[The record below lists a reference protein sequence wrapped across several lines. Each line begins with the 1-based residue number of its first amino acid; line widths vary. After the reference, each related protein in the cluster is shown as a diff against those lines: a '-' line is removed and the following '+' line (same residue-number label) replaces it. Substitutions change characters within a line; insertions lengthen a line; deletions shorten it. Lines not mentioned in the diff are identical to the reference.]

1 MAESKVDYSQLIGFL
16 FLMAAFVSFLFISP
30 SSEEEIDIQVEENIA
45 INDSFNANQD
55 SAANEAEFS
64 ENIVKIEEESFIVEN
79 ENVILKFSNKGAKIS
94 ELTLKDY
101 NDSSGNLVR
110 LLKNNQS
117 LGLSFFNINGVRFD
131 SNTVMFNYKS
141 FDNQNSKVVE
151 FEYLNN
157 LGGKI
162 LYRYVIPNQ
171 GYLLNFEIETQG
183 LNNIV
188 GTNRKMDLVWDL
200 DSRRQSKSVDYENR
214 YTYINYKDQDGKINR
229 NIDEANSRT
238 SLITD
243 EVRVYKGGSWKDRA
257 YWLDPAQRRY
267 LPQYIATDYIGFRCA
282 MSRLGQKSKIK
293 KTARHKRGR

>member
-45 INDSFNANQD
+45 INDSFNANQV
-55 SAANEAEFS
+55 SGANEAEFS

-162 LYRYVIPNQ
+162 LY
-171 GYLLNFEIETQG
+171 L
-183 LNNIV
+183 
-188 GTNRKMDLVWDL
+188 
-200 DSRRQSKSVDYENR
+200 
-214 YTYINYKDQDGKINR
+214 
-229 NIDEANSRT
+229 
-238 SLITD
+238 SLIH
-243 EVRVYKGGSWKDRA
+243 
-257 YWLDPAQRRY
+257 
-267 LPQYIATDYIGFRCA
+267 I
-282 MSRLGQKSKIK
+282 
-293 KTARHKRGR
+293 

>member
-30 SSEEEIDIQVEENIA
+30 PSEGEIDLQSEENVV
-45 INDSFNANQD
+45 INDSFNVNQD
-55 SAANEAEFS
+55 TRANKTEFS
-64 ENIVKIEEESFIVEN
+64 ENILKIEEESFIIEN

-117 LGLSFFNINGVRFD
+117 LGLSFFNINGVPFD

-141 FDNQNSKVVE
+141 FDNQNTKVVE

-183 LNNIV
+183 LNNIL

-214 YTYINYKDQDGKINR
+214 YTYINYKDQDGKIR
-229 NIDEANSRT
+229 DMGAYSDD
-238 SLITD
+238 D
-243 EVRVYKGGSWKDRA
+243 EVGEVK
-257 YWLDPAQRRY
+257 WLSYSQHFFNSIFNF
-267 LPQYIATDYIGFRCA
+267 Q
-282 MSRLGQKSKIK
+282 
-293 KTARHKRGR
+293 